1 MAVAL
6 PPPPCHTLPP
16 LSLGRP
22 SRTRPEGP
30 ASPMGF
36 LLWFL
41 FKFELSV
48 ASNCTSLQTGEHKC
62 ANNLRCLFMNR
73 GAFFMV
79 QRIMVQPPYWFN
91 CLPVPSCNTY
101 FVRIMVNPLDTTAE
115 PLFLCIYMV
124 STDKKKR
131 HITMGKKVAPNFVRH
146 WQKPPV
152 KNGLAFQTNKK
163 PYTLETGYIWKPD
176 IRIIR
181 L

>member
-1 MAVAL
+1 MVREGQGEYYL
-6 PPPPCHTLPP
+6 QC
-16 LSLGRP
+16 SLLYG
-22 SRTRPEGP
+22 STDNGH
-30 ASPMGF
+30 
-36 LLWFL
+36 LY
-41 FKFELSV
+41 
-48 ASNCTSLQTGEHKC
+48 TDKC

-73 GAFFMV
+73 GACFMV
-79 QRIMVQPPYWFN
+79 SRIMVPPTPYWFN

-152 KNGLAFQTNKK
+152 KNGLAFQTNQR
-163 PYTLETGYIWKPD
+163 PEV
-176 IRIIR
+176 
-181 L
+181 